1 MSSAS
6 KNNIP
11 NGANHLSPN
20 TNHFCSF
27 SFPLWI
33 NSPQSNTEFNQF
45 EIKRIE
51 LRETLCYSVV
61 KTSLP
66 FLFEPQKG
74 SLLTAPYIPF
84 LHWSK
89 GKVSW
94 DSGHDDLQS
103 ERVERRASPA
113 EQCKQ
118 RCFLLLRCEC
128 RMADCRHPNLLHNR
142 YRWSVGYDWGNA
154 LRLFLRVGGHGE
166 SHRHE
171 SRRSDSR
178 CHWSRGGGMWSRRQS
193 SKLRPTPRGVAEQ
206 WIMSRVIVRMSTGR
220 RLTLKAPAMAVA
232 TVMITLRTMPH
243 TFFLTSFLH
252 S

>member
-1 MSSAS
+1 MAL
-6 KNNIP
+6 ITY
-11 NGANHLSPN
+11 HQTLI
-20 TNHFCSF
+20 TFVLFF

-33 NSPQSNTEFNQF
+33 NSPQITQIHTDSHRFINLIISK
-45 EIKRIE
+45 IKSVSICVICGE
-51 LRETLCYSVV
+51 SYS
-61 KTSLP
+61 
-66 FLFEPQKG
+66 FLFRFEPKKG

-103 ERVERRASPA
+103 ERVERCASIRGA
-113 EQCKQ
+113 VQAAML
-118 RCFLLLRCEC
+118 FALRCEC

-154 LRLFLRVGGHGE
+154 LRLFPVGGHGE

-178 CHWSRGGGMWSRRQS
+178 CHWSRGGECDRGSNLRS
-193 SKLRPTPRGVAEQ
+193 SGPRPEAWPSSE
-206 WIMSRVIVRMSTGR
+206 
-220 RLTLKAPAMAVA
+220 
-232 TVMITLRTMPH
+232 
-243 TFFLTSFLH
+243 
-252 S
+252 